1 MGLSSAREIN
11 LLESEELNYDGEE
24 VEKEAAIYENTVY
37 TMDVTENKEEQN
49 ELDLI
54 FGKMI

>member
-24 VEKEAAIYENTVY
+24 VEKEAICENTVY